1 MQKYFLSTVY
11 FIFLTL
17 FQNNFEKTQLIL
29 CRFIEDGGWD
39 ILNQWLTDFKEIDN
53 ARLLTEIMKLYR
65 ELPVTVDLLKKNSAA
80 KTIKQLGK
88 SENEGSVDFNF
99 NDIK

>member
-1 MQKYFLSTVY
+1 M
-11 FIFLTL
+11 
-17 FQNNFEKTQLIL
+17 
-29 CRFIEDGGWD
+29 
-39 ILNQWLTDFKEIDN
+39 TDFKEIDN
-53 ARLLTEIMKLYR
+53 AQLLTEIMKLYR

-88 SENEGSVDFNF
+88 SENEGSVDFKF

>member
-1 MQKYFLSTVY
+1 
-11 FIFLTL
+11 
-17 FQNNFEKTQLIL
+17 
-29 CRFIEDGGWD
+29 
-39 ILNQWLTDFKEIDN
+39 
-53 ARLLTEIMKLYR
+53 MKLYR